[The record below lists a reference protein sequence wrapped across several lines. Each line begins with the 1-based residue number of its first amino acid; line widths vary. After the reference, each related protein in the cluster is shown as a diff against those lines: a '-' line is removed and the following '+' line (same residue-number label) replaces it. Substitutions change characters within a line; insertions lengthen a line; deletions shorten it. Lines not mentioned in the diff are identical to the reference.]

1 MDSVGRVALGG
12 LGEGGQGILWWG
24 QEPQGDVNQV
34 SEEVENLKKM
44 EVKYITH

>member
-1 MDSVGRVALGG
+1 MDSVGRVALGV
-12 LGEGGQGILWWG
+12 LGEAGQGILWKG
-24 QEPQGDVNQV
+24 QESQGDVNQV